1 MGAGGPSDFTGLEAL
16 GIPGLEPA
24 PDRLELTDGGPAD
37 LSRGAALTVAATS
50 ASDDEARARRAAWPD
65 ALVEEME
72 GHAVAQACGRAGVP
86 LAMLRAVS
94 NRAGD
99 RDKTN
104 WDVPGAL
111 AALGR
116 ALTRVLDG
124 STASTGG

>member
-1 MGAGGPSDFTGLEAL
+1 M
-16 GIPGLEPA
+16 
-24 PDRLELTDGGPAD
+24 
-37 LSRGAALTVAATS
+37 
-50 ASDDEARARRAAWPD
+50 
-65 ALVEEME
+65 
-72 GHAVAQACGRAGVP
+72 AQACGRAGVP